1 MILADTEI
9 ASTQQQKM
17 LKKKEKKLNKSAVKV
32 IDVRHKLLKFMRF
45 VSLEMANERVQAY
58 SIHKSNSKLK
68 ILIN

>member
-17 LKKKEKKLNKSAVKV
+17 LKKKLNKSAVKV